1 MRTLNVRQLRDAIP
15 RIEEALAEAGEL
27 VLVKQGR
34 PGARVT
40 PIPPAPARRLP
51 SLKAF
56 RAGMPAGETPIEDM
70 IRQERDRR

>member
-1 MRTLNVRQLRDAIP
+1 MKFVNVRQLRDAIP
-15 RIEEALAEAGEL
+15 RIEEELAEAGEL

-34 PGARVT
+34 EVARVS
-40 PIPPAPARRLP
+40 PVPRAAPRRLP

-56 RAGMPAGETPIEDM
+56 RATMPMSETPIEEL